1 MNVDLVLLLWQELQL
16 DVRVAGVVGGVLG
29 DQVGGGE
36 GGGGEGGGK

>member
-1 MNVDLVLLLWQELQL
+1 MNVDLVLFLRQQLQL